1 MPRHERCEP
10 STGHGLGNTLRPGI
24 RVPPCALIT
33 KMNTKPPSNRQEFE
47 LNLLTFLNHVLPG
60 LDRQNRSYPPIE
72 ADTLLFETGIV
83 DSLSILHLIGFLE
96 HQTRRPIPDKM
107 ILPPNFRSPE
117 AIVRAFW
124 PASHYENDI
133 A

>member
-1 MPRHERCEP
+1 
-10 STGHGLGNTLRPGI
+10 
-24 RVPPCALIT
+24 
-33 KMNTKPPSNRQEFE
+33 MNIKPPSNRQEFE
-47 LNLLTFLNHVLPG
+47 LNLLRFLNQVLPN
-60 LDRQNRSYPPIE
+60 LDRRNRSYPSIE

-96 HQTRRPIPDKM
+96 HQTGQPTPDEM

-124 PASHYENDI
+124 TTRHYENEI